1 MPKTVNSQNIE
12 KDAPKLAVS
21 ALIINE
27 EEKILLVKDK
37 RSQQWRAPSFSL
49 RDSNIPEA
57 QLSAKVKSVLNLN
70 IESPQIIAGD
80 LIEDVYL
87 LRFLISDFSGET
99 KLVSEKYSEVKWFS
113 KDEMTAK
120 KNICPLVIAVS
131 LKAHNYLE
139 QSQYKDKHHRSL
151 ADYQN
156 LIKQTAQEKTEF
168 IKYANGRLL
177 EELLPVY
184 DHLKLSLFNL
194 PETEVK
200 NAWVIGVQHVLK
212 QFKELLNTEGVE
224 EVVTVNQPFD
234 LNTMEAIEGAGD
246 LVIKE
251 VMPGYK
257 LNGRL
262 IRAAKVIVG
271 QSQPENK
278 EV

>member
-1 MPKTVNSQNIE
+1 
-12 KDAPKLAVS
+12 
-21 ALIINE
+21 
-27 EEKILLVKDK
+27 
-37 RSQQWRAPSFSL
+37 
-49 RDSNIPEA
+49 
-57 QLSAKVKSVLNLN
+57 
-70 IESPQIIAGD
+70 
-80 LIEDVYL
+80 
-87 LRFLISDFSGET
+87 
-99 KLVSEKYSEVKWFS
+99 VKWFS

-120 KNICPLVIAVS
+120 KNICPLVMAAF
-131 LKAHNYLE
+131 LKARNYLE
-139 QSQYKDKHHRSL
+139 QSQYKDKYYRSL

-177 EELLPVY
+177 EELLPIY

-212 QFKELLNTEGVE
+212 QFKELLNAEGVE
-224 EVVTVNQPFD
+224 EVVTTNQPFD
-234 LNTMEAIEGAGD
+234 LNMMEAIEGTGD
-246 LVIKE
+246 LVVKE

-271 QSQPENK
+271 QSQRENK
-278 EV
+278 EVKNN